1 MVGFFQMLKI
11 YVKFIKINEYH
22 VLKLNFKEPDPSLW
36 YFSVSTK
43 YQRDPQN
50 GLLTQ
55 TKWHSS
61 PYKVWIGM
69 HSEEHDN
76 GEVGPASHLLMKAH
90 PTY

>member
-1 MVGFFQMLKI
+1 MPKI

-22 VLKLNFKEPDPSLW
+22 VLKLSIKEADPSLW
-36 YFSVSTK
+36 YFFHINKISKRSSK
-43 YQRDPQN
+43 WPIDRDQV
-50 GLLTQ
+50 TFF
-55 TKWHSS
+55 

-76 GEVGPASHLLMKAH
+76 GEEVGPASNLLMKAH